1 MRFFGK
7 TQIDFVER
15 RRKAFLLS
23 GLIIAAG
30 LISLALKGG
39 PDLSIDFEGGV
50 LLQLKFQ
57 NTVTTT
63 MVRSALDRAGYG
75 SSEIQLFA
83 TGNEV
88 LIRAPYLEDTDV
100 SEEIK
105 TAVTETVPDNPFEV
119 RREELVGP
127 KVGGE
132 LGKKAILSIIFAL
145 CAILVYIG
153 WRFEFRFAVAAV
165 AALFHDVLVTLGLF
179 SLTGREISLAVVAA
193 FLTIVGY
200 SLNDTIVVFDRIRE
214 DLRKYHKQNYNG
226 VINASINE
234 TLGRT
239 IMTSLTTLIV
249 VLFLFFMGGEVLRD
263 FSFALLIGVLVGTYS
278 SVFVASPILVEWHLK
293 SPVRRR

>member
-7 TQIDFVER
+7 TKIEFVDR

-23 GLIIAAG
+23 AIVIAAG
-30 LISLALKGG
+30 LISLAVKGG

-50 LLQLKFQ
+50 LVQLRFEKPVA
-57 NTVTTT
+57 TEDL
-63 MVRSALDRAGYG
+63 RSGLDRGGYG
-75 SSEIQLFA
+75 NTEIQTFA

-88 LIRAPYLEDTDV
+88 LLRAVHSEDEDV
-100 SEEIK
+100 AE
-105 TAVTETVPDNPFEV
+105 AVKASITEAMPDNRFEV

-127 KVGGE
+127 KVGAE
-132 LGKKAILSIIFAL
+132 LGRKAILAIVFAL
-145 CAILVYIG
+145 CAILVYLG

-179 SLTGREISLAVVAA
+179 SLTGKEISLGVVAA

-214 DLRKYHKQNYNG
+214 DLRKYHRENYDG

-234 TLGRT
+234 TLNRT
-239 IMTSLTTLIV
+239 VMTSLTTLIV

-278 SVFVASPILVEWHLK
+278 SIFVASPILVEWYIK

>member
-7 TQIDFVER
+7 TQIDFVDR
-15 RRKAFLLS
+15 RRKAFVLS

-30 LISLALKGG
+30 LISLAIKGG
-39 PDLSIDFEGGV
+39 PDLGIDFEGGV
-50 LLQLKFQ
+50 LLQLQFEDQ
-57 NTVTTT
+57 VTTAT
-63 MVRSALDRAGYG
+63 VRLALDQAGY
-75 SSEIQLFA
+75 SNSEIQRFA

-88 LIRAPYLEDTDV
+88 LIRAPYVEDADV
-100 SEEIK
+100 SEAIK
-105 TAVTETVPDNPFEV
+105 TAMAETVPGNPFEV

-132 LGKKAILSIIFAL
+132 LGKKAVLAIVFAL

-214 DLRKYHKQNYNG
+214 DLRKYHKQSYNG

-263 FSFALLIGVLVGTYS
+263 FSFALLVGVLVGTYS
-278 SVFVASPILVEWHLK
+278 SVFVASPILVEWHIK

>member
-7 TQIDFVER
+7 TQIDFVDR
-15 RRKAFLLS
+15 RRKAFVLS

-30 LISLALKGG
+30 LISLAIKGG
-39 PDLSIDFEGGV
+39 PDLGIDFEGGV
-50 LLQLKFQ
+50 LLQLQFEDQ
-57 NTVTTT
+57 VTTAT
-63 MVRSALDRAGYG
+63 VRLALDQAGYG
-75 SSEIQLFA
+75 NSEIQRFA

-88 LIRAPYLEDTDV
+88 LIRAPYVEDADV
-100 SEEIK
+100 SEAIK
-105 TAVTETVPDNPFEV
+105 TAMAETVPDNPFEV

-132 LGKKAILSIIFAL
+132 LGKKAVLAIVFAL

-214 DLRKYHKQNYNG
+214 DLRKYHKQSYNG

-263 FSFALLIGVLVGTYS
+263 FSFALLVGVLVGTYS
-278 SVFVASPILVEWHLK
+278 SIFVASPILVEWHIK
-293 SPVRRR
+293 SPVRKR

>member
-7 TQIDFVER
+7 TQINFVDR
-15 RRKAFLLS
+15 RRKAFALS
-23 GLIIAAG
+23 AFIIAAG
-30 LISLALKGG
+30 LISLAIKGG
-39 PDLSIDFEGGV
+39 PDLGIDFEGGV
-50 LLQLKFQ
+50 LLQLQFEDQ
-57 NTVTTT
+57 VTTAT
-63 MVRSALDRAGYG
+63 VRSALDRAGYG
-75 SSEIQLFA
+75 NSEIQRFA
-83 TGNEV
+83 TRNEV
-88 LIRAPYLEDTDV
+88 LIRAPYVEDADV
-100 SEEIK
+100 AEAIK
-105 TAVTETVPDNPFEV
+105 TAMAETAPDNAFEV

-132 LGKKAILSIIFAL
+132 LGKKAVLAIIFAL
-145 CAILVYIG
+145 CAILIYIG

-214 DLRKYHKQNYNG
+214 DLRKYHKQSYNG

-239 IMTSLTTLIV
+239 IMTSLTTMIV

-263 FSFALLIGVLVGTYS
+263 FSFALLVGVLVGTYS
-278 SVFVASPILVEWHLK
+278 SIFVASPILVEWHIK
-293 SPVRRR
+293 SPVRKR

>member
-23 GLIIAAG
+23 GIIIAAG
-30 LISLALKGG
+30 LISLVIKGG

-57 NTVTTT
+57 APVTTA
-63 MVRSALDRAGYG
+63 MVRSALDQAGYG
-75 SSEIQLFA
+75 SSEIQMFA

-88 LIRAPYLEDTDV
+88 LIRAPYLEDADV
-100 SEEIK
+100 TEEIK
-105 TAVTETVPDNPFEV
+105 TAVTETVPDNAFEV

-165 AALFHDVLVTLGLF
+165 AALFHDVIVTLGLF

-214 DLRKYHKQNYNG
+214 DLRKYHKESYSG
-226 VINASINE
+226 VINSSINE

-263 FSFALLIGVLVGTYS
+263 FSFALLVGVLVGTYS

>member
-7 TQIDFVER
+7 TKIEFVNR

-23 GLIIAAG
+23 AIVIAAG
-30 LISLALKGG
+30 LISLAVKGG

-50 LLQLKFQ
+50 LVQLRFE
-57 NTVTTT
+57 NPVATGNL
-63 MVRSALDRAGYG
+63 RSALDLGGYG
-75 SSEIQLFA
+75 NTEIQTFA

-88 LIRAPYLEDTDV
+88 LLRAV
-100 SEEIK
+100 HSEEEDVAEAIK
-105 TAVTETVPDNPFEV
+105 ASIAEAMPDNSFEV

-127 KVGGE
+127 KVGAE
-132 LGKKAILSIIFAL
+132 LGKKAILAIIFAL
-145 CAILVYIG
+145 CAILVYLG

-179 SLTGREISLAVVAA
+179 SLTGKEISLGVVAA

-214 DLRKYHKQNYNG
+214 DLRKYHRENYDG

-234 TLGRT
+234 TLNRT
-239 IMTSLTTLIV
+239 VMTSLTTLLV

-263 FSFALLIGVLVGTYS
+263 FSFALLVGVLVGTYS
-278 SVFVASPILVEWHLK
+278 SIFVASPILVEWYHK

>member
-7 TQIDFVER
+7 TKVDFVGW

-23 GLIIAAG
+23 ALVIVAG
-30 LISLALKGG
+30 LLSLLVKGG

-50 LLQLKFQ
+50 LVQLRFEHP
-57 NTVTTT
+57 VTTEAL
-63 MVRSALDRAGYG
+63 RAALDKAGYG
-75 SSEIQLFA
+75 KSEIQTFA

-88 LIRAPYLEDTDV
+88 LVRAAHVQGEDV
-100 SEEIK
+100 AEAIK
-105 TAVTETVPDNPFEV
+105 TSIGETMPDNRFEV
-119 RREELVGP
+119 RREEVVGP
-127 KVGGE
+127 KIGRE
-132 LGKKAILSIIFAL
+132 LGKKAILAIVFAL
-145 CAILVYIG
+145 CAILVYVG

-165 AALFHDVLVTLGLF
+165 AALFHDVLVTMGLF
-179 SLTGREISLAVVAA
+179 SLTGREISLAVIAA

-214 DLRKYHKQNYNG
+214 DLRKYHREKYDG

-263 FSFALLIGVLVGTYS
+263 FSFALLVGVLVGTYS
-278 SVFVASPILVEWHLK
+278 SIFVASPILVEWYSK

>member
-7 TQIDFVER
+7 THFDFVGR
-15 RRKAFLLS
+15 RRQAFLVS
-23 GLIIAAG
+23 ALIIGAG
-30 LISLALKGG
+30 LISLVIKGG
-39 PDLSIDFEGGV
+39 PDLSIDFEGGILVQLRFNKPVTSEV
-50 LLQLKFQ
+50 LRQ
-57 NTVTTT
+57 
-63 MVRSALDRAGYG
+63 ALDDAGYAK
-75 SSEIQLFA
+75 SEIQTFKSR
-83 TGNEV
+83 NEV
-88 LIRAPYLEDTDV
+88 LIRAPVGEGEDV
-100 SEEIK
+100 AEAIK
-105 TAVTETVPDNPFEV
+105 TSIGETLTDNPFEV

-127 KVGGE
+127 KIGRE
-132 LGKKAILSIIFAL
+132 LGKKAILAIVFAL

-179 SLTGREISLAVVAA
+179 SLTGREISLAVIAA

-214 DLRKYHKQNYNG
+214 DLRKYHRERYEG

-234 TLGRT
+234 TLSRT
-239 IMTSLTTLIV
+239 VMTSLTTLVV

-263 FSFALLIGVLVGTYS
+263 FSFGLLVGVLVGTYS
-278 SVFVASPILVEWHLK
+278 SIFVASPVLVEWHGK

>member
-7 TQIDFVER
+7 TKINFVTR
-15 RRKAFLLS
+15 RRNAFVVS
-23 GLIIAAG
+23 AVIIGAG
-30 LISLALKGG
+30 LVSLILKGG

-50 LLQLKFQ
+50 LIQLQFDQ
-57 NTVTTT
+57 PVTTESL
-63 MVRSALDRAGYG
+63 RAALEEAGHG
-75 SSEIQLFA
+75 KAEIQTFA

-88 LIRAPYLEDTDV
+88 LIRAALVEGEDV
-100 SEEIK
+100 AEAIK
-105 TAVTETVPDNPFEV
+105 SSMGEHLTDNPYDV
-119 RREELVGP
+119 RREEIVGP
-127 KVGGE
+127 KIGQE
-132 LGKKAILSIIFAL
+132 LGRNAIWAVIAAL
-145 CAILVYIG
+145 CAILLYLG
-153 WRFEFRFAVAAV
+153 LRFEFRFAVAAV

-214 DLRKYHKQNYNG
+214 DLRKYHRDRYDS

-263 FSFALLIGVLVGTYS
+263 FSFALLVGVLVGTYS
-278 SVFVASPILVEWHLK
+278 SIFVASPILVEWHRK
-293 SPVRRR
+293 SPRRQR

>member
-7 TQIDFVER
+7 TQINFVDR

-23 GLIIAAG
+23 GIIIVAG
-30 LISLALKGG
+30 LISLAIKGG

-50 LLQLKFQ
+50 LLQLKFE
-57 NTVTTT
+57 TPVTTE
-63 MVRSALDRAGYG
+63 MMRSALDAAGYG
-75 SSEIQLFA
+75 TAEIQTFA

-88 LIRAPYLEDTDV
+88 LIRAPYTEDVDV
-100 SEEIK
+100 AEAIK
-105 TAVTETVPDNPFEV
+105 TAMAETHPGNAFEV

-132 LGKKAILSIIFAL
+132 LGKKAILAVVFAM

-153 WRFEFRFAVAAV
+153 WRFEFRFAIAAV

-179 SLTGREISLAVVAA
+179 SLTGKEISLAVVAA

-214 DLRKYHKQNYNG
+214 DLRKYHKQGYNG

-249 VLFLFFMGGEVLRD
+249 VLLLFFLGGEVLRD

-278 SVFVASPILVEWHLK
+278 SIFVASPILVEWHSK
-293 SPVRRR
+293 SPVRKR

>member
-7 TQIDFVER
+7 TDIKFVDR

-23 GLIIAAG
+23 AIVIGAG
-30 LISLALKGG
+30 LISLVVKGG

-50 LLQLKFQ
+50 LVQLRFEKP
-57 NTVTTT
+57 VTTE
-63 MVRSALDRAGYG
+63 VLRSALDRGGYG
-75 SSEIQLFA
+75 KTEIQTFA

-88 LIRAPYLEDTDV
+88 LLRAVHDEEVDV
-100 SEEIK
+100 AEAIKSSISE
-105 TAVTETVPDNPFEV
+105 AMPDNQFEV

-127 KVGGE
+127 KVGRE
-132 LGKKAILSIIFAL
+132 LGKKAVLAVVFAL
-145 CAILVYIG
+145 CAILVYLG
-153 WRFEFRFAVAAV
+153 WRFQFRFAVAAV

-179 SLTGREISLAVVAA
+179 SLTGKEISLGVVAA

-214 DLRKYHKQNYNG
+214 DLRKYHRENYDG

-234 TLGRT
+234 TLNRT
-239 IMTSLTTLIV
+239 VMTSLTTLLV

-263 FSFALLIGVLVGTYS
+263 FSFALLVGVLVGTYS
-278 SVFVASPILVEWHLK
+278 SIFVASPILVEWYHK

>member
-7 TQIDFVER
+7 TEISFVDR

-23 GLIIAAG
+23 AIIIGAG
-30 LISLALKGG
+30 LISLAVKGG

-50 LLQLKFQ
+50 LVQLRFEKQ
-57 NTVTTT
+57 VTTEEL
-63 MVRSALDRAGYG
+63 RSALDEAGYG
-75 SSEIQLFA
+75 KTEIQRFA
-83 TGNEV
+83 TGDEV
-88 LIRAPYLEDTDV
+88 LLRAVHAEEMDV
-100 SEEIK
+100 AEAIK
-105 TAVTETVPDNPFEV
+105 SSIAENMPDNPFEV

-127 KVGGE
+127 KVGKE
-132 LGKKAILSIIFAL
+132 LGKKAILAIVFAL
-145 CAILVYIG
+145 CAILVYLG

-179 SLTGREISLAVVAA
+179 SLTGKEISLAVVAA

-214 DLRKYHKQNYNG
+214 DLRKYHRESYNG

-234 TLGRT
+234 TLNRT
-239 IMTSLTTLIV
+239 VMTSLTTLIV

-263 FSFALLIGVLVGTYS
+263 FSFALLVGVLVGTYS
-278 SVFVASPILVEWHLK
+278 SIFVASPILVEWYHK